1 MPRSTQFFLTL
12 LTVNFFLFSNVFAS
26 SKEFFILAKVN
37 QSVITNYD
45 LSKKIAFMQIVI
57 PTFGKLK
64 TEDQNQYAMQSLIQD
79 ELRYDYAKKIN
90 FQLDDKQ
97 KAEYIN
103 LVILD
108 FSKIKTIKNIKNFAL
123 NYGNFIESEALWR
136 AIIEKNIRPKVQ
148 ISQEMVDEVFK
159 KYQGRK
165 LSKDEITQMLID
177 EQIQLQSQ
185 QILESVRRA
194 GIIEFMQ

>member
-108 FSKIKTIKNIKNFAL
+108 FSKIKTIKNIKNFVL

-159 KYQGRK
+159 KHQGRK

-185 QILESVRRA
+185 QILESVRRV
-194 GIIEFMQ
+194 GIIEFM